1 MNPSRDIELLFKKY
15 YRQLCIY
22 AMHFVHEV
30 TAAEDIVQD
39 AFLGLWQ
46 KRNEIRDVRAYLF
59 ASVRNRSITRV
70 RKLQI
75 TSTGEVPEI
84 LSEEILEADTERE
97 AQVWAALDTLSPK
110 RRQAFLMS
118 RRDGMTY
125 EEIAAC
131 MGVSLHTVRNHIA
144 KATKRLK
151 LFLENSSFDKNE

>member
-1 MNPSRDIELLFKKY
+1 MKSSRDIELLFKKY

-59 ASVRNRSITRV
+59 ASVRNRCITHI

-75 TSTGEVPEI
+75 TSTGDVPEI
-84 LSEEILEADTERE
+84 LSEENLEAETERE
-97 AQVWAALDTLSPK
+97 ARVWAALDTLSEK

-118 RRDGMTY
+118 KRDGMTY
-125 EEIAAC
+125 EEIAAR
-131 MGVSLHTVRNHIA
+131 MGVSVHTVRNHIA
-144 KATKRLK
+144 KATKKIKAIL
-151 LFLENSSFDKNE
+151 DK

>member
-151 LFLENSSFDKNE
+151 LFLENSSF

>member
-46 KRNEIRDVRAYLF
+46 KRNEIQDVRAYLF

-151 LFLENSSFDKNE
+151 LFLENSSL

>member
-97 AQVWAALDTLSPK
+97 AQVWTALDTLSPK

-151 LFLENSSFDKNE
+151 LFLENSSF